1 MPGYLPTDAKGINA
15 MTNIHAD
22 FEPEVQILN
31 QLENMGWD
39 SEDLPGPGD
48 LHDAISEAGYELR
61 PTDK

>member
-1 MPGYLPTDAKGINA
+1 

-31 QLENMGWD
+31 QLENMGFD
-39 SEDLPGPGD
+39 SEELPGPGD